1 MIKKY
6 LLDIL
11 CITGVVMIALLVIER
26 PVVNLNL
33 RPSVAD
39 KGQLPDAKKEEAE
52 KIQKGIMRDVVSIGV
67 LKERNIFTPD
77 GSYAMSGTVLKG
89 PLPENPFTLIG
100 ILQGEEKKAVFK
112 DYTGAIITL
121 TVGKKLTDGSVI
133 TRIEQVSVQLEK
145 GNEKKE
151 LKLFDL
157 TDPNRRTPLK
167 QEIRPRPE
175 QGSLLKPGGV
185 PPKQPRK

>member
-11 CITGVVMIALLVIER
+11 CITGVVLIALLVVER
-26 PVVNLNL
+26 PVVNLDL
-33 RPSVAD
+33 RPSAAD
-39 KGQLPDAKKEEAE
+39 KGQLSDAKKEEAE
-52 KIQKGIMRDVVSIGV
+52 KIPKGIMGDVVAIGV
-67 LKERNIFTPD
+67 LKERNIFSPD
-77 GSYAMSGTVLKG
+77 GSYTMSETGLKG

-157 TDPNRRTPLK
+157 TNPNRRVPSK

-175 QGSLLKPGGV
+175 QGAVQRPGGG